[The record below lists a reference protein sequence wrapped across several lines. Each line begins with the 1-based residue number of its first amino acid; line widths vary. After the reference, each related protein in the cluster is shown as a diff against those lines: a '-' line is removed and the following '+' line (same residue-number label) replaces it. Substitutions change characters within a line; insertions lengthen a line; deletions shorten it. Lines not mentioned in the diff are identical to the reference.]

1 MSANCPHCARD
12 LAKNQAGKHCRP
24 TDSTTCTW
32 LNCRCG
38 SVVDVKTGKIKWHYQ
53 STPHDHWD
61 FDGVNEFVP
70 FDLNKGGKTIKA
82 GDKISHELV
91 IPSGV
96 VIASETGSGMECVTA
111 TASKRNGPIS
121 KVSPAL

>member
-38 SVVDVKTGKIKWHYQ
+38 SVVDVKTGNHICPSNASPCAQ
-53 STPHDHWD
+53 
-61 FDGVNEFVP
+61 
-70 FDLNKGGKTIKA
+70 KG
-82 GDKISHELV
+82 
-91 IPSGV
+91 
-96 VIASETGSGMECVTA
+96 
-111 TASKRNGPIS
+111 
-121 KVSPAL
+121 ALS